1 MSNFPYTPSK
11 KSTEE
16 KEKRDLLL
24 RQLRDEKITFDQIVE
39 LSNTQEFSV
48 INGTSVAVIVG
59 SLPGWDRESVRRALI
74 SYGLQSNA
82 TLRGAKKNEA
92 HIDIIRH
99 LCNST
104 STQWQKRVA
113 APKGWPWFG
122 NVIATLE
129 KLDEGDLPREIS
141 ESTRFLTDYEKKN
154 ADDPYDT
161 EAESD
166 TVTSTSETEADD
178 SLDDL
183 FNFSDD
189 DDGAESGSFESEDDG
204 DSDDDDDNFLA
215 NLLG

>member
-1 MSNFPYTPSK
+1 MSDLPQTPSK
-11 KSTEE
+11 KSLEE

-24 RQLRDEKITFDQIVE
+24 RQLRDENITFDQLID
-39 LSNTQEFSV
+39 LSNTQDFSV
-48 INGTSVAVIVG
+48 INKTSVAVIVG
-59 SLPGWDRESVRRALI
+59 NLPGWDRESVRRALI

-82 TLRGAKKNEA
+82 TLRTVKKNEA
-92 HIDIIRH
+92 HVDIIRH

-113 APKGWPWFG
+113 APRGWPWFG

-129 KLDEGDLPREIS
+129 RLDEGDLPREIA
-141 ESTRFLTDYEKKN
+141 ESTRFLTDDEKKN

-161 EAESD
+161 EAESH
-166 TVTSTSETEADD
+166 TVTSTPDNEVED

-183 FNFSDD
+183 FDFGNDD
-189 DDGAESGSFESEDDG
+189 DDDDSGSFESDDDG
-204 DSDDDDDNFLA
+204 DDSDDDDDFLA